1 MGQAFYQK
9 EGQSLLK
16 SRAALL
22 QIRTCIEKQGK
33 ICYDAR
39 QLIYDKG
46 GQSLLHSWQDIRKWA
61 TVLQSEADIIK
72 WVNYYNESQYTF
84 ETLGRRETIAYR
96 WDQCDLRVDSYN
108 MMEWRSTDSNL
119 FKRLSIFVRTHITY
133 DTLALVGCH
142 TFKITQNIQ

>member
-1 MGQAFYQK
+1 M
-9 EGQSLLK
+9 
-16 SRAALL
+16 
-22 QIRTCIEKQGK
+22 
-33 ICYDAR
+33 R
-39 QLIYDKG
+39 QLIYDKV
-46 GQSLLHSWQDIRKWA
+46 GQSLLHSRQDIRKRA

-133 DTLALVGCH
+133 DTLALVGYH
-142 TFKITQNIQ
+142 TFKITQNI

>member
-1 MGQAFYQK
+1 MGQAFCQK

-22 QIRTCIEKQGK
+22 QIGTCIEKQGK
-33 ICYDAR
+33 ICYDVR
-39 QLIYDKG
+39 QLIYDKV
-46 GQSLLHSWQDIRKWA
+46 GQSLLHSRQDIRKRA

-84 ETLGRRETIAYR
+84 ETLGRREAIAYR

-108 MMEWRSTDSNL
+108 MMEWPSKGSNL
-119 FKRLSIFVRTHITY
+119 FKRLSIFVRTQITC
-133 DTLALVGCH
+133 DTLALVGYH
-142 TFKITQNIQ
+142 TFKITHNIQ